1 MVKSEQKLLGT
12 AGIPGPRKNA
22 VILSMGV
29 VGKKPIGV
37 SVEGVLCFFSGGIGE
52 ETSGPHHD
60 ESEVADMRRRRWG
73 LLGFL
78 AMLWGMTP
86 AFGASRLPVDVEND
100 EIYIGDSVVISFQ
113 RTLRVPDDGRRWEL
127 PPGLGRFPIRRVDD
141 YASRVPASWRR
152 QGGVIIPMY
161 QREALWIDFRSSQGP
176 AAVKVA
182 AGMVNALTGDSWSER
197 LSPRQ
202 DYLVVPD
209 QPWLDGFNTGRGVVR
224 QFVAMPLGSG
234 GTVEGQLTGQERYGG
249 IQIMVFP
256 AKEFWRDRLG
266 EQSKSSSL
274 GSAQSSPGMG
284 LGEGGKISQRI
295 LRDSYGY
302 ETWDQRRTGRIYV
315 HIVNSRLWRA
325 ITGEPLPPTPI
336 RFETY
341 QQYNLPWSDFFGEDD
356 LEERGQS
363 VPKPREET
371 FERVPA
377 EDDGSVRDGDW

>member
-1 MVKSEQKLLGT
+1 MRQKRWALLG
-12 AGIPGPRKNA
+12 
-22 VILSMGV
+22 V
-29 VGKKPIGV
+29 
-37 SVEGVLCFFSGGIGE
+37 
-52 ETSGPHHD
+52 
-60 ESEVADMRRRRWG
+60 
-73 LLGFL
+73 L
-78 AMLWGMTP
+78 AMFWGMVP
-86 AFGASRLPVDVEND
+86 VFGASRLPVTVEND
-100 EIYIGDSVVISFQ
+100 TIYMGDSVEISFQ
-113 RTLRVPDDGRRWEL
+113 RTLRVPDDGRRWNL
-127 PPGLGRFPIRRVDD
+127 PPGLGRFPVRRVDD

-161 QREALWIDFRSSQGP
+161 QREALWIDFHNSQGP

-234 GTVEGQLTGQERYGG
+234 GTVEGQVTGQERYGG
-249 IQIMVFP
+249 VQIMVFP

-266 EQSKSSSL
+266 EQSKGSQL
-274 GSAQSSPGMG
+274 GSAQSSPSMG
-284 LGEGGKISQRI
+284 LGEGGKISQKV
-295 LRDSYGY
+295 LRDPYGY

-341 QQYNLPWSDFFGEDD
+341 QQYNLPWSDFFN
-356 LEERGQS
+356 EEEEEQGQGQMF
-363 VPKPREET
+363 PRQKEPI
-371 FERVPA
+371 FERFPVK
-377 EDDGSVRDGDW
+377 DDEFIRDGDW